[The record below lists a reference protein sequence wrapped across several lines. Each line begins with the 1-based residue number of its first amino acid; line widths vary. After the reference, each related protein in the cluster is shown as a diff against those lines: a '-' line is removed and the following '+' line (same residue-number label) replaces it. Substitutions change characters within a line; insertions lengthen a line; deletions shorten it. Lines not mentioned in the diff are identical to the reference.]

1 LASDA
6 FLGTAGAAA
15 AVAGALAAVAG
26 GPFRLDTVVLD
37 LEATLGLTE
46 AEDVDAEELLFL
58 VLDVFKCIGPVL
70 EVLSLLAE
78 AAAEGSILSADLAL
92 ATMPVLME
100 PDFIVL
106 LGFAEVSE
114 DSEVS
119 EVVATAAVAAFVVVD
134 FDVVDFDVVDFDVDA
149 FCVWTGL
156 TSDTTTASA
165 LLLAAT
171 ASISVRLTAAG
182 MFPCDESRLEFRLEL
197 LDSFTT
203 DFDDSLFK
211 DELERSSWD
220 ISPPRF
226 LCSRPV
232 SRSKRRTM
240 EATLRGWPFLLL
252 TSSDETLRPI
262 MGLFEAEGIFSIRSL
277 GSLNC
282 SFTMGL
288 VVGLVSSSDI
298 MGAALTPA
306 ADSFLADLAA
316 SLLVDVERDNPSE
329 LLAL

>member
-1 LASDA
+1 
-6 FLGTAGAAA
+6 
-15 AVAGALAAVAG
+15 
-26 GPFRLDTVVLD
+26 
-37 LEATLGLTE
+37 
-46 AEDVDAEELLFL
+46 
-58 VLDVFKCIGPVL
+58 
-70 EVLSLLAE
+70 
-78 AAAEGSILSADLAL
+78 
-92 ATMPVLME
+92 VLME

-114 DSEVS
+114 VSEIS
-119 EVVATAAVAAFVVVD
+119 EVVVTAAVAAFVVVA
-134 FDVVDFDVVDFDVDA
+134 FDVVDFDVVAFDVDA

-156 TSDTTTASA
+156 TSDTTASTA
-165 LLLAAT
+165 LLAAT

-211 DELERSSWD
+211 DELERSSCD
-220 ISPPRF
+220 SPPRF

-240 EATLRGWPFLLL
+240 LATLSGWPFLLL

-288 VVGLVSSSDI
+288 VVGLSSSDI

>member
-1 LASDA
+1 M
-6 FLGTAGAAA
+6 
-15 AVAGALAAVAG
+15 AGALAVVSG

-92 ATMPVLME
+92 ATMPVLIE

-114 DSEVS
+114 
-119 EVVATAAVAAFVVVD
+119 VVTATDVVAAFVVAV
-134 FDVVDFDVVDFDVDA
+134 FVVVVFDVDA
-149 FCVWTGL
+149 FCVWIGL
-156 TSDTTTASA
+156 TSDTTASA
-165 LLLAAT
+165 LLATT
-171 ASISVRLTAAG
+171 ASISVELTAAD

-211 DELERSSWD
+211 DELERSSCD
-220 ISPPRF
+220 SPPRF

-240 EATLRGWPFLLL
+240 LATLSGWPFLLL

-288 VVGLVSSSDI
+288 VVGLSSSDI

>member
-1 LASDA
+1 MP
-6 FLGTAGAAA
+6 
-15 AVAGALAAVAG
+15 GALAVVAG

-46 AEDVDAEELLFL
+46 AEGVDAEELLFL

-70 EVLSLLAE
+70 EVLSLVAE

-114 DSEVS
+114 VS
-119 EVVATAAVAAFVVVD
+119 EVVVTAAVAAFVVAAFAVVA
-134 FDVVDFDVVDFDVDA
+134 FDVVAFDVDA

-156 TSDTTTASA
+156 TSATTASA
-165 LLLAAT
+165 LLAAT
-171 ASISVRLTAAG
+171 VSISVRLTAAG

-211 DELERSSWD
+211 DELESSSCD
-220 ISPPRF
+220 SPPRF

-240 EATLRGWPFLLL
+240 LATLRGWPFLLL

-288 VVGLVSSSDI
+288 VVGLSSSDI

>member
-1 LASDA
+1 
-6 FLGTAGAAA
+6 
-15 AVAGALAAVAG
+15 
-26 GPFRLDTVVLD
+26 
-37 LEATLGLTE
+37 
-46 AEDVDAEELLFL
+46 
-58 VLDVFKCIGPVL
+58 
-70 EVLSLLAE
+70 
-78 AAAEGSILSADLAL
+78 
-92 ATMPVLME
+92 VLME

-114 DSEVS
+114 VSEIS
-119 EVVATAAVAAFVVVD
+119 EVVVTAAVAAFVVVA
-134 FDVVDFDVVDFDVDA
+134 FDVVDFDVVAFDVDA

-156 TSDTTTASA
+156 TSDTTASTA
-165 LLLAAT
+165 LLAAT

-211 DELERSSWD
+211 DELERSSCD
-220 ISPPRF
+220 SPPRF